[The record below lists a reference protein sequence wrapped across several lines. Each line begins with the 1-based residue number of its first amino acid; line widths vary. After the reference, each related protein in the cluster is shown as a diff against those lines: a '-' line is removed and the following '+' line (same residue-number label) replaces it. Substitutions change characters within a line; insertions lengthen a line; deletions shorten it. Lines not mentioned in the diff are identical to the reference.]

1 MSENW
6 PDKPVKVTDGK
17 FDEFVNDYDLALID
31 CWAAWCGPCKMM
43 EPVLDELAEDMQ
55 GEVAVG
61 KLNVDENKEKSREYG
76 ISSIP
81 TLLIFKDGEN
91 VDRLVGAMD
100 KETLK
105 QKLGSYQ

>member
-6 PDKPVKVTDGK
+6 PDKPVKVTDDK

-61 KLNVDENKEKSREYG
+61 KLNVDENKEKSRDYG

-105 QKLGSYQ
+105 QKLDSYK

>member
-6 PDKPVKVTDGK
+6 PDKPVKVTDSK

-55 GEVAVG
+55 GEAAVG

-81 TLLIFKDGEN
+81 TLLVFKDGEN
-91 VDRLVGAMD
+91 VDRLIGAMD
-100 KETLK
+100 KNTLK
-105 QKLGSYQ
+105 QKLKSYQ

>member
-1 MSENW
+1 MSEDW
-6 PDKPVKVTDGK
+6 PDKPVKVTDSK

-55 GEVAVG
+55 GEAAVG
-61 KLNVDENKEKSREYG
+61 KLNVDENKEKSSEYG

-105 QKLGSYQ
+105 QKLDSYQ

>member
-1 MSENW
+1 MSEDW
-6 PDKPVKVTDGK
+6 PEEPVKVKDST
-17 FDEFVNDYDLALID
+17 FEEFINDYDLALID

-55 GEVAVG
+55 GEAAVG

-100 KETLK
+100 KNTLK
-105 QKLGSYQ
+105 QKLKSYQ